1 MFFDR
6 FCIFATSLCI
16 LPACAGINP
25 INFLFFSLAGYSPRM
40 RGGQP
45 SFMATLDRPEEFSP
59 HARGST
65 SFDARGKHTFDIL
78 PACAGS
84 TLRGACA
91 PRGAM
96 AFTPHRMRGVNPE
109 GGVRTTRRDGIHP
122 ACAGVNPA
130 LSSSHGSKKGFSLH
144 ARGSTRRKSFAVNIL
159 TILPA
164 RAGVNPYLFAF
175 LVPDADSPHMRGGQP
190 AWEYCFATCE

>member
-25 INFLFFSLAGYSPRM
+25 INFLFFLLAGYSPRM

-78 PACAGS
+78 PACAVS
-84 TLRGACA
+84 TLRGD
-91 PRGAM
+91 
-96 AFTPHRMRGVNPE
+96 
-109 GGVRTTRRDGIHP
+109 VRTTRRDGIHP

-130 LSSSHGSKKGFSLH
+130 LSSSHGSKKDSPCMRGGQPVSFEPRPLRTQFTPH
-144 ARGSTRRKSFAVNIL
+144 ARGSTRR
-159 TILPA
+159 TIGTVL
-164 RAGVNPYLFAF
+164 YL
-175 LVPDADSPHMRGGQP
+175 
-190 AWEYCFATCE
+190 

>member
-84 TLRGACA
+84 TLR
-91 PRGAM
+91 
-96 AFTPHRMRGVNPE
+96 